1 VRGADFSGALARLR
15 FRAEY
20 LWIRA
25 AVARYERI
33 AYTRADALLV
43 NYESV
48 RRLIDSR
55 YGIGERCLLIPY
67 SSESSLE
74 EGAETTAREI
84 PDAIARLSP
93 PDAPLIV
100 AVSRHD
106 PRKGVDVLLA
116 ALRLL
121 RHRGVPFRACLVGE
135 GSMLAAHRSIAA
147 RAGFG
152 ESVVLTGLVPD
163 TAPYLAAADVF
174 VLPSRREQSGS
185 LALIEALQAGLPVI
199 ASGVDGLLEDL
210 RDGTDALLV
219 APGDAESL
227 ALALERLIGDRALR
241 EALAAEGR
249 RTFARRFSPDAF
261 GSALVDLYAMFGVAP
276 QRG

>member
-1 VRGADFSGALARLR
+1 
-15 FRAEY
+15 
-20 LWIRA
+20 
-25 AVARYERI
+25 
-33 AYTRADALLV
+33 
-43 NYESV
+43 
-48 RRLIDSR
+48 
-55 YGIGERCLLIPY
+55 
-67 SSESSLE
+67 
-74 EGAETTAREI
+74 
-84 PDAIARLSP
+84 
-93 PDAPLIV
+93 
-100 AVSRHD
+100 
-106 PRKGVDVLLA
+106 
-116 ALRLL
+116 
-121 RHRGVPFRACLVGE
+121 
-135 GSMLAAHRSIAA
+135 MLAAHRSIAA

-227 ALALERLIGDRALR
+227 ALALERLLGDRALR

-261 GSALVDLYAMFGVAP
+261 GSALVALYAMFGVAP
-276 QRG
+276 HRG